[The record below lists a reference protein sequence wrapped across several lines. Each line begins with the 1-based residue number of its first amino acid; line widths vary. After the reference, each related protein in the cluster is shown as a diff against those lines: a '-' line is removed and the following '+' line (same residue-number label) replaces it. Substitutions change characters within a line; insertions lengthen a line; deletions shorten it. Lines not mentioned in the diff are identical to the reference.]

1 MPRVKGSS
9 NTQYAG
15 TATYGKVFRDTIH
28 AMAPWGVRVLMSAE
42 MDEITIC
49 GVWLAES
56 LMHAVGDPPSATFLI
71 VSAKLAIFGPC

>member
-1 MPRVKGSS
+1 
-9 NTQYAG
+9 
-15 TATYGKVFRDTIH
+15 
-28 AMAPWGVRVLMSAE
+28 MSAE